1 MAGFHQDGLLLR
13 KLEDGLRQAR
23 GRPVFLG
30 FFDEA
35 QRAELSQALAR
46 RRDAGHLFWGGYEEA
61 ERTMLGLF
69 PDYME
74 PDPAAFPLEA
84 VTFTYRRDD
93 KPGHRD
99 FLGAMM
105 GLGVE
110 RSVVGDILVGQGQC
124 VAFAKEE
131 MAAYFAAELTKV
143 GRIGVKASLGAS
155 DPLPVERH
163 FVEIKGVAASN
174 RLDCLTA
181 IAARTSRE
189 KASTLVQMG
198 LVQLNHRETLSPSAR
213 VEEGDVLSIRGQG
226 KFIID
231 RLGPITQKGRL
242 SVQCRK
248 YQ

>member
-1 MAGFHQDGLLLR
+1 MDSLLLR
-13 KLEDGLRQAR
+13 KLEDGIRQAR

-30 FFDEA
+30 FLDEGQQA
-35 QRAELSQALAR
+35 GLAEALSR
-46 RRDAGHLFWGGYEEA
+46 RREAGWCFWGGHEEA
-61 ERTMLGLF
+61 ERAMLGLF
-69 PDYME
+69 PDYM
-74 PDPAAFPLEA
+74 DPGPGAFPIEA
-84 VTFTYRRDD
+84 VTFTYRKED

-110 RSVVGDILVGQGQC
+110 RGVIGDILIGQGRC
-124 VAFAKEE
+124 VAFVKEE
-131 MAAYFAAELTKV
+131 LAGYFAEGLTKI
-143 GRIGVKASLGAS
+143 GRVGVKALVGAQE
-155 DPLPVERH
+155 PLPGGH
-163 FVEIKGVAASN
+163 TFTEIRGAAASA

-189 KASTLVQMG
+189 KAGNMVAMG

-213 VEEGDVLSIRGQG
+213 VAEGDILSIRGQG

-231 RLGPITQKGRL
+231 RLGPLTRSGRL